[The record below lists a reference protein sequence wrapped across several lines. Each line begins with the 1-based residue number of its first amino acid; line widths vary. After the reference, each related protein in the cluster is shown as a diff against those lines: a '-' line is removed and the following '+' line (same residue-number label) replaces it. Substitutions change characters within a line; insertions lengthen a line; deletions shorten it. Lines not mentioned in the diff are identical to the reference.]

1 MVGLELCVDNVLRK
15 FCPRRDHEGDVVLE
29 VGDRRWGAQVTIP
42 TSVSILAGWL
52 CVLVPLRYVI
62 LCSSILGKFQV
73 ISPKFSVGPVR
84 CDSLV
89 TVVGNVVGFLKTS
102 GILDHGAQFLDQ
114 LKRPCNT
121 K

>member
-1 MVGLELCVDNVLRK
+1 MAGLDFCIDNVLRK
-15 FCPRRDHEGDVVLE
+15 CCPRRDHEGGVVLE
-29 VGDRRWGAQVTIP
+29 VRDRRWGAHVTIP

-52 CVLVPLRYVI
+52 CVVLPLRYVI

-89 TVVGNVVGFLKTS
+89 TVVGFLK
-102 GILDHGAQFLDQ
+102 IREF
-114 LKRPCNT
+114 
-121 K
+121 